1 VKIRNLTIQN
11 FKNIHFLQMEDIPD
25 LVVLAGPNGSGKTS
39 VFDALRLLKAITG
52 PYHSGELSTI
62 QSYELRNEV
71 KHVVNLSADY
81 ADVACGFAISQ
92 SERNY
97 LLKLYPD
104 LEKQFDEKG
113 LLRDSIRIQKG
124 GAISSNASAPL
135 SELLRHY
142 DPTDEIGVMEYI
154 PSNREISVGEV
165 SAISLSPDILE
176 QEKLERTA
184 SARQKFNRLK
194 YYLAMMV
201 IYDKMQIT
209 EAASKFIPEVQ
220 GFFKEFFF
228 PKEFEGVKVDR
239 SFRWQFPVKTPD
251 GAHDVDFL
259 SSGEK
264 EILMTYTDI
273 LRMKLTGSVILFDE
287 PELHLNAAL
296 ERKVIER
303 MKTVVEAGNQVWL
316 STHSLEIIGTVPLDN
331 LYKMYLRPPSGTN
344 NQIER
349 CSAKGDR
356 FDALRLLGASIGIQL
371 VSNRVVFV
379 EGPSDKEIL
388 ERLYADYGDRLSFV
402 ETKGLS
408 TWSSLSRVIPELID
422 KVTAYE
428 STYLIRDRDL
438 LTDAEVAE
446 TETRFK
452 GKVFVWRRRG
462 IENYLLDPTTILKVL
477 NRLNIRNLTS
487 IDQVTGGLR
496 HLADEMKTNVLLD
509 IIAFELNKETYSPF
523 GFPRLS
529 SEEAFES
536 TVVSVLESK
545 KQRILAR
552 LEREKLGLET
562 KKRDLD
568 EIWSSRWLELV
579 DGKELLQAF
588 IDRYIGPEA
597 GALDLTHFRNLLVA
611 EMRASGA
618 IPEDIRRIMD
628 VVVQG
633 IR

>member
-1 VKIRNLTIQN
+1 
-11 FKNIHFLQMEDIPD
+11 MENIPD
-25 LVVLAGPNGSGKTS
+25 LVVLAGPNGCGKTS

-52 PYHSGELSTI
+52 PYHPGELGTI

-81 ADVACGFAISQ
+81 ADVACGIAISQ
-92 SERNY
+92 TERNY

-124 GAISSNASAPL
+124 GAVSTNVSAPL
-135 SELLRHY
+135 SELLKHY

-201 IYDKMQIT
+201 IFDKMQIT

-220 GFFKEFFF
+220 GFFREFFF

-316 STHSLEIIGTVPLDN
+316 STHSLEIIGTVALDS

-349 CSAKGDR
+349 CSAKSDR

-371 VSNRVVFV
+371 VSSRVVFV

-446 TETRFK
+446 TEARFE

-477 NRLNIRNLTS
+477 NRLNIKNLTS
-487 IDQVTGGLR
+487 IDQVTGALR

-509 IIAFELNKETYSPF
+509 IIAFELDREISSPF
-523 GFPRLS
+523 RFPRIS
-529 SEEAFES
+529 SGEDFES
-536 TVVSVLESK
+536 TVMSVLESK

-552 LEREKLGLET
+552 LEREKLDLET

-579 DGKELLQAF
+579 DGKELLQTF
-588 IDRYIGPEA
+588 INRYIGPEA
-597 GALDLTHFRNLLVA
+597 GPLDLTHFRNLLVA
-611 EMRASGA
+611 EMKASGA
-618 IPEDIRRIMD
+618 IPEDVRRVMD